1 MTVPYPK
8 LTGREPCRSADP
20 ELFFPAPGD
29 NAGGEKA
36 KAICRPCPTRDACAA
51 WAIDQSWWLAGVFGG
66 LSPKDRQ
73 KRRMG
78 RAA

>member
-1 MTVPYPK
+1 VTAPYPA
-8 LTGREPCRSADP
+8 LTGDEPCRTTDP
-20 ELFFPAPGD
+20 ELFFPDPGD
-29 NAGGEKA
+29 NRGAELA

-51 WAIDQSWWLAGVFGG
+51 WALDQSWRLAGVFGG

-73 KRRMG
+73 RWRTG